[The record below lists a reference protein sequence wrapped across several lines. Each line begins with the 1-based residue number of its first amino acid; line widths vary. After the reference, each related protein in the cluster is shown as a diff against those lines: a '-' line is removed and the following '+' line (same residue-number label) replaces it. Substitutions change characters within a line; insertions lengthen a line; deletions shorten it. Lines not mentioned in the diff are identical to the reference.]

1 MNEGNPN
8 KSIQQLREE
17 LAQAEKMN
25 NESEVL
31 RIENEIRGLELGKVE
46 SSVTG
51 SEPENLENNNEEVL
65 EQKIEQELQS
75 FESSQ
80 EKISALSN
88 ELGGQEGVM
97 EVIKNMSQ
105 EERDILEQ
113 KILETQNR
121 IQQKTEN
128 MKAANEATF
137 LDLAHSTT
145 MQLLDFSFNRED
157 AEDIVGNPVVG
168 KAVVTVLASFLFM
181 IGIVGGAISGPM
193 RGIQQTV
200 RKISIGLEKKKLL
213 KLENKLS

>member
-31 RIENEIRGLELGKVE
+31 RIENEIRGLELEKVE
-46 SSVTG
+46 SSVAG

-105 EERDILEQ
+105 EERDILDQ
-113 KILETQNR
+113 KILEKQNR

-128 MKAANEATF
+128 MKAANEATV
-137 LDLAHSTT
+137 LDLAHHTT
-145 MQLLDFSFNRED
+145 MQLLDFSDNWKSGKE
-157 AEDIVGNPVVG
+157 AVNTPVVG
-168 KAVVTVLASFLFM
+168 EAVATVLASFEFM
-181 IGIVGGAISGPM
+181 IGIVGGTISGPM
-193 RGIQQTV
+193 RGIQQAV
-200 RKISIGLEKKKLL
+200 RNISIRLEKKKLR
-213 KLENKLS
+213 KLENQLY